1 MNIRIPDHR
10 VLVTGASGGIGS
22 AVTRLVSQ
30 AGGKVAI
37 NYLSDQESAEDLL
50 TQVEADGGSGITVQA
65 DISQPEQVKA
75 MFQKIDQEWQ
85 GVDIVINNA
94 GIQGERVLTWE
105 AEISDWRQIID
116 INLLGT
122 FLCCRQALQRM
133 VPQESGVILNISSV
147 HERIP
152 WSGFSAYT
160 ASKAALAML
169 TQTLS
174 LEAAPHGVRIM
185 ALAPGAIKTPINRE
199 VWQDD
204 QKRAELLQKIPL
216 DRVGEPE
223 EIARTA
229 LFLVSPAA
237 GYLTGSTVF
246 ADGGMIDYPD
256 FAEGG

>member
-1 MNIRIPDHR
+1 
-10 VLVTGASGGIGS
+10 
-22 AVTRLVSQ
+22 
-30 AGGKVAI
+30 
-37 NYLSDQESAEDLL
+37 
-50 TQVEADGGSGITVQA
+50 
-65 DISQPEQVKA
+65 
-75 MFQKIDQEWQ
+75 
-85 GVDIVINNA
+85 
-94 GIQGERVLTWE
+94 
-105 AEISDWRQIID
+105 
-116 INLLGT
+116 
-122 FLCCRQALQRM
+122 M
-133 VPQESGVILNISSV
+133 VPQKSGVILNISSV

-185 ALAPGAIKTPINRE
+185 ALAPGAVKTPINRE

-204 QKRAELLQKIPL
+204 QNRAELLQKIPL

-229 LFLVSPAA
+229 LFLASPAA
-237 GYLTGSTVF
+237 SYLTGSTVF

-256 FAEGG
+256 FASGG